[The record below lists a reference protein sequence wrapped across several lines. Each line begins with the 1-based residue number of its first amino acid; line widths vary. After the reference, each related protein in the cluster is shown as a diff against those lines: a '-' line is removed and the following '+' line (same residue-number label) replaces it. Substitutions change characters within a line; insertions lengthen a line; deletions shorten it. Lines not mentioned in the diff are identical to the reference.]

1 MLSPSPKV
9 EFSYNSVP
17 EKYQKWAYLE
27 GLIYDGRPN
36 NIEEAK
42 KILKENNEFSQQSVY
57 YLIINAASIRP
68 FSFQIYA
75 ELFLSIPTKSMSFP
89 SNCFTNYLVKR
100 SILPAQCLFG
110 RKFPDKSIEDY
121 ENVYTKET
129 LEYIVSKDDLGSFL
143 SFISSSDNSITLKT
157 LLNSPVSYDTNDNM
171 IDCISL
177 AAFCGAKSIFMYLLE
192 SNHKR
197 ITQMTIEYAIRGG
210 KWEIIHQIVKLKYDL
225 SLYLKTA
232 ISYNHNSL
240 VRYILSK
247 YKCQNVDLCFC
258 AASFN
263 TLATFYFLANG
274 ASVDIKDYNGQSPLM
289 CAVGTGNLELVK
301 LLIDYGA
308 NIDEPDQY
316 GLTPLNEA
324 LSHSFTDIAQYLM
337 KNGTKVSLP
346 LQVMNSLYN
355 SNTNSNNEN
364 LPSAINVQMCDDIVK
379 NFEYQ
384 LKEMDKQIN
393 DLEVRNKESIDEL
406 ENKLSE
412 KREELNRLT
421 REKNRIDQTQTGNYE
436 VLFKKKA
443 EYENYSQELI
453 NTTAKTQLM
462 EEQISLLS
470 KDIEQTK
477 DLMDLLPND
486 TQELYDVVV
495 KMIRLKYSTLEKE
508 QKQKKDQIQ
517 SQYNY
522 TFQELNTIK
531 DVIEEIQNENR
542 KFNTEINDLKNK
554 IPPLIMQKKGY
565 VSILER
571 NKNGQP
577 KEQLDQMLASIRAQ
591 GKQGMKDEKKR
602 FAKELKQIIFE
613 GGLKIQKKSENQ
625 IKVNALQAQFE
636 EANEQ
641 IEDIYNK
648 YNNERKKHRRL
659 FSQRRLSK
667 LGKFGF

>member
-1 MLSPSPKV
+1 MLSPLPKV

-36 NIEEAK
+36 SIEQAK
-42 KILKENNEFSQQSVY
+42 KIINQNNEYSQQSIY

-68 FSFQIYA
+68 FSYQIYA
-75 ELFLSIPTKSMSFP
+75 ELWLSIPTKNMNFP
-89 SNCFTNYLVKR
+89 SNLFTNYLVKR
-100 SILPAQCLFG
+100 SILPYQCLFG
-110 RKFPDKSIEDY
+110 RKFQDKIIEDY
-121 ENVYTKET
+121 ENVFSKET
-129 LEYIVSKDDLGSFL
+129 LEYIISKDDLASFL
-143 SFISSSDNSITLKT
+143 SFISSSDNNLTLRT

-171 IDCISL
+171 IDCMSL
-177 AAFCGAKSIFMYLLE
+177 AAFCGAESIFKYLLE

-210 KWEIIHQIVKLKYDL
+210 KWEIIQQIVKLKYDL

-240 VRYILSK
+240 VRYILTK

-258 AASFN
+258 AANFN

-274 ASVDIKDYNGQSPLM
+274 SSMDVKDYNGQSPLM

-308 NIDEPDQY
+308 KIDEPDQY

-337 KNGTKVSLP
+337 KNGSKTTLP

-355 SNTNSNNEN
+355 NSNNTN
-364 LPSAINVQMCDDIVK
+364 NQNMNFNNDILK

-384 LKEMDKQIN
+384 IQEMDKQIN
-393 DLEVRNKESIDEL
+393 DLEIKNKESIEQL
-406 ENKLSE
+406 EHQISLKQ
-412 KREELNRLT
+412 EEIQRLT
-421 REKNRIDQTQTGNYE
+421 KEKNRIDESQKGNYE

-443 EYENYSQELI
+443 EYEHYSQELI
-453 NTTAKTQLM
+453 NVTAKTQLLQ
-462 EEQISLLS
+462 EQISLIN

-477 DLMDLLPND
+477 DLMELLPND

-495 KMIRLKYSTLEKE
+495 KMIKLKYSTLENEQKRKKE
-508 QKQKKDQIQ
+508 QIEN
-517 SQYNY
+517 QYES
-522 TFQELNTIK
+522 TSQELNVIK
-531 DVIEEIQNENR
+531 EVLEEITNENR

-554 IPPLIMQKKGY
+554 IQPLIIQKKSY
-565 VSILER
+565 ISILER

-577 KEQLDQMLASIRAQ
+577 KLQLDQMLNTINIQ
-591 GKQGMKDEKKR
+591 GKQNMKNEKKR
-602 FAKELKQIIFE
+602 FAKELKAIILE
-613 GGLKIQKKSENQ
+613 TGLKIQKKSENQ
-625 IKVNALQAQFE
+625 IQVNALQAQLE

-641 IEDIYNK
+641 IEDL
-648 YNNERKKHRRL
+648 YNNYNIERKKNRRL
-659 FSQRRLSK
+659 FSRMQK
-667 LGKFGF
+667 YKF